1 MGHPSTD
8 ENPGMYPLPA
18 HAVANVTPIVV
29 GPPPSVGSS
38 KGCPDSTSISPISL
52 GVEGDVAFDLMPSL
66 LKVSSDGRTL
76 QSSWSVLSHE
86 STLRYRRVPQ
96 GSSDT
101 DHDYKK
107 GTLSISPV
115 ARKSS
120 SNACSAAA
128 SSFAP
133 SYS

>member
-1 MGHPSTD
+1 MGRPSTD
-8 ENPGMYPLPA
+8 ENPA
-18 HAVANVTPIVV
+18 
-29 GPPPSVGSS
+29 PSVGSS
-38 KGCPDSTSISPISL
+38 RGCPDSTSISPVSL

-101 DHDYKK
+101 DHDYKIMI
-107 GTLSISPV
+107 T
-115 ARKSS
+115 RKEH
-120 SNACSAAA
+120 
-128 SSFAP
+128 FP
-133 SYS
+133 FHQ